1 MSGTQSV
8 GAPPPPAADGAGSTP
23 DAKAWNKQVDQAL
36 GEMGT
41 SLIGGIM
48 MQMMNATKA
57 NGEDGG

>member
-1 MSGTQSV
+1 MSGTESV
-8 GAPPPPAADGAGSTP
+8 GAPPPPAAGSP
-23 DAKAWNKQVDQAL
+23 DSAPNTQAWSKQVDQAL

>member
-1 MSGTQSV
+1 MSGTESV
-8 GAPPPPAADGAGSTP
+8 GAPPPPAADGAGNAP
-23 DAKAWNKQVDQAL
+23 DTKNWNKQVDQAL

-57 NGEDGG
+57 NGEEDG